1 MRVQSAVI
9 IPHYNDVDR
18 LHRCLAAL
26 EGQVVDGIEV
36 VVVDNNSAVDLSA
49 LRQRFAWV
57 RFLVELRKGAAH
69 ARNLGVKATTAR
81 ELFFLDADCLPA
93 PDWIAVA
100 REAVRRGD
108 LVGGAIDVFDETPPP
123 RSGAEAF
130 ETVFAFDNRDYVE
143 RKGFSVT
150 ANLLTNRAVFEAVGD
165 FIDGVSEDAEWCLR
179 ARAKGF
185 RIVLAE
191 DLRVAHPTRSDWPA
205 LVKKFRRITEE
216 SFALQCA
223 ARGSAAARLR
233 WGLRSLAMG
242 LSPLAHLPKIW
253 RSKNL
258 DRPAE
263 RWRASTTLFRI
274 RALRAGWM
282 FAQAVGGRQK

>member
-36 VVVDNNSAVDLSA
+36 VVVDNNSDVDLSA

-57 RFLVELRKGAAH
+57 RFLVEPRKGAAH

-123 RSGAEAF
+123 EAGLKLSRRFSLSTTATTSSG
-130 ETVFAFDNRDYVE
+130 
-143 RKGFSVT
+143 
-150 ANLLTNRAVFEAVGD
+150 
-165 FIDGVSEDAEWCLR
+165 
-179 ARAKGF
+179 KGF
-185 RIVLAE
+185 R
-191 DLRVAHPTRSDWPA
+191 
-205 LVKKFRRITEE
+205 
-216 SFALQCA
+216 
-223 ARGSAAARLR
+223 
-233 WGLRSLAMG
+233 
-242 LSPLAHLPKIW
+242 
-253 RSKNL
+253 
-258 DRPAE
+258 
-263 RWRASTTLFRI
+263 
-274 RALRAGWM
+274 
-282 FAQAVGGRQK
+282 